1 MNRATQGSLS
11 LSSQFH
17 FALPGGVVVLWAQSQ
32 ADVFKEMDFLEV
44 LQSIEVGKV
53 ENTWP
58 LYLKFMGLSFN
69 YSCIITYYRCIIY
82 TYITCSL

>member
-32 ADVFKEMDFLEV
+32 DVFKEMDFFEV
-44 LQSIEVGKV
+44 LQSIGVGKV
-53 ENTWP
+53 ENT
-58 LYLKFMGLSFN
+58 
-69 YSCIITYYRCIIY
+69 
-82 TYITCSL
+82 